1 MHEWWIQLRDDLML
15 AGTLFNCCPETSSAG
30 LSHVEN
36 KKFDRAKDALLA
48 GDLPDTPREIIY
60 GIWFEPQHDYRATV
74 GPIRNNLWLTP
85 LRFTSRR
92 ASVLGHIRILRLL
105 KPGDPRTA
113 FDAGQQ
119 LRLGCPPAAA
129 VVAHTGEEIAD
140 RRIAL

>member
-1 MHEWWIQLRDDLML
+1 MTYPPPFLFVHEWWIQLRDDLML

-30 LSHVEN
+30 LSQVEN

-48 GDLPDTPREIIY
+48 GDLPDTPHEIIY

-92 ASVLGHIRILRLL
+92 ASVFGHIRILRLL
-105 KPGDPRTA
+105 KPGESPNEHARREGPVTRLQARTKSK
-113 FDAGQQ
+113 
-119 LRLGCPPAAA
+119 R
-129 VVAHTGEEIAD
+129 
-140 RRIAL
+140 

>member
-1 MHEWWIQLRDDLML
+1 MLKPFGIASVAAIGNTLVEHGMTYPPPFLFVHEWWIQLRDDLML

-48 GDLPDTPREIIY
+48 GNLPDTPHEIIY

-105 KPGDPRTA
+105 KPGDPRTS
-113 FDAGQQ
+113 
-119 LRLGCPPAAA
+119 
-129 VVAHTGEEIAD
+129 T
-140 RRIAL
+140 

>member
-1 MHEWWIQLRDDLML
+1 MTYPPPFLFVHEWWIQLRDDLML

-92 ASVLGHIRILRLL
+92 ASFRHIRILRLL
-105 KPGDPRTA
+105 KPGDPRTSM
-113 FDAGQQ
+113 
-119 LRLGCPPAAA
+119 
-129 VVAHTGEEIAD
+129 
-140 RRIAL
+140 